1 MQTKPLRKI
10 VAVLYSIFIIAG
22 VCIGFQYSNDSNN
35 EYLED
40 LRYFNDAW
48 TVDGSGIE
56 FPYGQSEQTFTMH
69 NTLPA
74 VKNNEYLI
82 IRAYYSTYTA
92 YIDGHRISQSSDNTF
107 LGRSTVAGNKELW
120 IPLLDEYS
128 GKDISINMKMRKE
141 FYGAS
146 VSEAFITTRAL
157 YAASVEKDNIALII
171 FFAAFTVTG
180 IIEIIIA
187 CTFAFKDTAEK
198 QRRIFGALLYAGVF
212 SVVSGQWII
221 NDSRLPFILFGH
233 IVGFS
238 ILTIISYHF
247 MPLLF
252 FRMQRYLYERES
264 GIDYIV
270 GDTIAVVSCLAMIL
284 ALLGIIDWGTLI
296 YLGQLYIIIVFLA
309 TGYYSV
315 LDVLRKKKPNTN
327 RLVSFVNLVFIIL
340 ALISLVF
347 YINNSLFRYID
358 ILVFDIY
365 LYVIAQVFLIYKR
378 ISMAIK
384 DRQEHAITRFY
395 AYNDELT
402 KLGNRRKFYKTI
414 DELKKNGLP
423 ENFTIIMVDSNRLKY
438 YNDTFGHEA
447 GDELIAATASFLQ
460 SCFESFSDSNI
471 CRIGGDE
478 FAVSLVSDKE
488 QLDEAIRLFKAK
500 LAGFNGE
507 YVKEL
512 SASVGYARSDE
523 YPDASFE
530 ELQAKADEAM
540 YADKNAF
547 YKASGI
553 DRRK

>member
-1 MQTKPLRKI
+1 MQSKTLRKMVVFI
-10 VAVLYSIFIIAG
+10 YSILIIAG
-22 VCIGFQYSNDSNN
+22 ICIGFQYSNDSNN
-35 EYLED
+35 EYREY
-40 LRYFNDAW
+40 LRYINDGW
-48 TVDGSGIE
+48 TVEGSGIE

-69 NTLPA
+69 NTLPV

-82 IRAYYSTYTA
+82 IRAYYDTYTV
-92 YIDGHRISQSSDNTF
+92 YIDRHQISWSSDNTF
-107 LGRSTVAGNKELW
+107 LGRSTVAGKKELW
-120 IPLLDEYS
+120 IPLMDEYS
-128 GKDISINMKMRKE
+128 GKDISIDMKMRKE
-141 FYGAS
+141 LYGAS

-157 YAASVEKDNIALII
+157 YAAFVEKDNIALII

-187 CTFAFKDTAEK
+187 CTFALKTTDEK

-212 SVVSGQWII
+212 SVVSGQWIL

-264 GIDYIV
+264 AIDYIV
-270 GDTIAVVSCLAMIL
+270 GDTIAIVSCLAMIL
-284 ALLGIIDWGTLI
+284 ALFGIIDWGTLI
-296 YLGQLYIIIVFLA
+296 YLGQVYIIIVFLA
-309 TGYYSV
+309 TGYYSI
-315 LDVLRKKKPNTN
+315 LDVLKKRKTNTN
-327 RLVSFVNLVFIIL
+327 RLVSYVNLAFIFL
-340 ALISLVF
+340 AFISLVF
-347 YINNSLFRYID
+347 YITNSLFRYID

-378 ISMAIK
+378 IGMAIK
-384 DRQEHAITRFY
+384 DQQEYAITKFY

-414 DELKKNGLP
+414 DELKKTGLP

-460 SCFESFSDSNI
+460 SSFENFKDSNI

-478 FAVSLVSDKE
+478 FAVSLCADKE
-488 QLDEAIRLFKAK
+488 QLDRAVKFFKEK
-500 LAGFNGE
+500 LADYKGE
-507 YVKEL
+507 YVKDL
-512 SASVGYARSDE
+512 SASVGYARIDE
-523 YPDASFE
+523 CPDASFE

-540 YADKNAF
+540 YADK
-547 YKASGI
+547 KAYYEANGI